1 MTNRRDATARKRANG
16 EGTIYWSEERGRF
29 EGRLDLGRGPD
40 GKRRRPKVTGATR
53 AETAG
58 KLADLRRQIDSG
70 LPVGGGAMTVG
81 DLLHR
86 WLADVLPTRVEAGT
100 VEGYRWAIEKHLA
113 PGLGTIRLVK
123 LTPEHVERFLLAK
136 SSTLGRASLVRLRA
150 VLGQALRWAEKRSY
164 VARNVASLADLPAV
178 TKAPKEGRALS
189 VDEARALLEAARPH
203 RLHALWLAQL
213 SLGLRPGEAA
223 ALGVDDVDLEA
234 GVVHVRSSLRWTDGR
249 PTLEAPKTSRSRRSL
264 RAPASVLVALRAQR
278 AYQAECRLAL
288 GAQWPTE
295 WSRLLFTTET
305 GTPLDPANVRREF
318 RKVVAAA
325 GLGDLRPYD
334 LRHSA
339 ASLLAAD
346 GVPLEHIADFLGHDG
361 LRMAR
366 LVYVHASG
374 PSVDV
379 AAAPM
384 ERLLTTRGSQLTGL
398 GSPLGSPGGLPTA
411 ETQWS

>member
-29 EGRLDLGRGPD
+29 EGLLDLGRGPD
-40 GKRRRPKVTGATR
+40 GKRQRRKVTGSTR
-53 AETAG
+53 AQVAT
-58 KLADLRRQIDSG
+58 KLADLRRQVEAG

-81 DLLHR
+81 DLLAR

-100 VEGYRWAIEKHLA
+100 VAGYRWAIEKHLA
-113 PGLGTIRLVK
+113 PGLGATRLMK
-123 LTPEHVERFLLAK
+123 LTPEQVERFLVAK
-136 SSTLGRASLVRLRA
+136 STTLGRSSLVRLRA
-150 VLGQALRWAEKRSY
+150 VLGQALRWAEKRGY
-164 VARNVASLADLPAV
+164 VARNAAGLADLPAV
-178 TKAPKEGRALS
+178 TKAPKQGRALTI
-189 VDEARALLEAARPH
+189 DEARALLEAARPN
-203 RLHALWLAQL
+203 RLYALWLTQL

-223 ALGVDDVDLEA
+223 ALSVDDVDLDA
-234 GVVHVRSSLRWTDGR
+234 GVVHVHSSLRWTDGR
-249 PTLEAPKTSRSRRSL
+249 PTLEAPKTTRSRRSL
-264 RAPASVLVALRAQR
+264 RAPASVVAALRSHR
-278 AYQAECRLAL
+278 ADQAACRLAL
-288 GAQWPTE
+288 VDEWPAQW
-295 WSRLLFTTET
+295 SGLLFTTEA

-346 GVPLEHIADFLGHDG
+346 GVPLEHVADFLGHDG

-384 ERLLTTRGSQLTGL
+384 ERLLAA
-398 GSPLGSPGGLPTA
+398 GG
-411 ETQWS
+411 